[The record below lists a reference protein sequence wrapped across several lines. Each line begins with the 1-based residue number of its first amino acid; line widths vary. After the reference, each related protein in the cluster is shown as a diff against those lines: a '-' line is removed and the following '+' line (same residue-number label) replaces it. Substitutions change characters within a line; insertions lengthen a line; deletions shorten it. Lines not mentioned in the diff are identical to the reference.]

1 MTEND
6 LVNRIEEHQDK
17 SNKEKEVQDI
27 RYIKFLV
34 FRIKEKKY
42 AFYASEV
49 REIVLDIPRFYV
61 PFTPPYVRGFINRHG
76 EPYTVIDPNVL
87 FEKEANESS
96 SYLILNMQDDHLAC
110 MISDIHEIMKVP
122 ENEIHLITA
131 EEEEDGFFL
140 GAITSEGED
149 IFIINLQSI
158 VQRLEYDFEAR

>member
-6 LVNRIEEHQDK
+6 LVNRIEEHQEK
-17 SNKEKEVQDI
+17 SKKEEEVQEI

-96 SYLILNMQDDHLAC
+96 TYLILNMQDDHLAC

-131 EEEEDGFFL
+131 EEEENGFFL

-158 VQRLEYDFEAR
+158 LQRLEYDFETG

>member
-1 MTEND
+1 MTDSE
-6 LVNRIEEHQDK
+6 LVNKIEEHQDTQ
-17 SNKEKEVQDI
+17 KEEEIQEV

-34 FRIKEKKY
+34 FRIKEKKF
-42 AFYASEV
+42 ALYASEV

-76 EPYTVIDPNVL
+76 EPYTVIDPDVL

-96 SYLILNMQDDHLAC
+96 TYLILNMQDDHVAC

-122 ENEIHLITA
+122 ENDIHLITA

-149 IFIINLQSI
+149 IFIINLRSI
-158 VQRLEYDFEAR
+158 FQRLEYDFETG